1 MKQKKA
7 INWIKSICNRLLKC
21 KSDNEAMN
29 YKNEWFRL
37 ANNQK
42 VKEKLYGNLVFINN
56 SYDVNNGL
64 EALNIYFKGEWSP
77 FNITL
82 QRLQEFFIPAILKG
96 LKKNEKE

>member
-1 MKQKKA
+1 MKQKEVFS
-7 INWIKSICNRLLKC
+7 WIRRICNLLLKC
-21 KSDNEAMN
+21 KSDNEAMQ
-29 YKNEWFRL
+29 YKEEWFRF
-37 ANNQK
+37 AKNDK
-42 VKEKLYGNLVFINN
+42 VRSRLYGNLVFINN

-96 LKKNEKE
+96 LKKNEK